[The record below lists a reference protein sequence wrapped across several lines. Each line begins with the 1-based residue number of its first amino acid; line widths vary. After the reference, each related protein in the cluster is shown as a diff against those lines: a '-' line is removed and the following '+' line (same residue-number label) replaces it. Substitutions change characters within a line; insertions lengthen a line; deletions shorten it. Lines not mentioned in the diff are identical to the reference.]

1 MSLVV
6 KMSLQKYA
14 KSLNYI
20 QMYEFYSRQTHAFF
34 SLPLSFAATFVCC
47 QMQAVGLQSLV
58 AQDKV
63 RSTDTLGN
71 GGIAPDKCVY
81 HPIAPKGQ
89 KHAVFNRKK
98 NGLDW
103 WFSCGR

>member
-1 MSLVV
+1 ML
-6 KMSLQKYA
+6 
-14 KSLNYI
+14 
-20 QMYEFYSRQTHAFF
+20 FF

-98 NGLDW
+98 KRIGLVVFVWKMMCRYILHND
-103 WFSCGR
+103 CAEKK